1 MDRARDAQDELVR
14 LEELWARRVVGRH
27 DAQKVGEEERV
38 PAEGG
43 IKSNQKA
50 TSRKSVKKSG
60 DLGGERPLTA
70 HRQPIDSPSTAHPG
84 GTRQPLRG
92 RHSAATAAL
101 GSHCGTREALGS
113 RSEAVQRPR
122 CSRAS
127 KRGALGEP
135 LDGLDQE
142 GLERQI
148 LRLGS
153 RAL

>member
-60 DLGGERPLTA
+60 DLGGERPSTA
-70 HRQPIDSPSTAHPG
+70 HRQPIDRPS
-84 GTRQPLRG
+84 G
-92 RHSAATAAL
+92 RHSEAAEGEAL
-101 GSHCGTREALGS
+101 GSHCGTWEALGS